1 MSGKNMKLKAQ
12 SPSVR
17 GNPQMIKKL
26 WLTSFALASSI
37 FCALPIPASATNLNA
52 AADGQNSNN
61 PAYPPDSYN
70 FIAPNVDFTIIGNT
84 GNTSLS
90 VNNSAGYSID
100 NGAFA
105 NNNIFTTN
113 NVSFKG
119 LVTPTNPI
127 AGITVS
133 GNLTLNGSVLNATP
147 VNLYKSAGITLN
159 ADNVN
164 LTGPVNNLSKIGANG
179 EIFILGNSNIL
190 GNVGSVAQPL
200 AGIVAVN
207 ALHPVVQQT
216 VTFGPNTSVNA
227 TSIASGFAPFVFAD
241 TLFNIEDNTTVNG
254 NFLTAVNGT
263 NLITLKTA
271 TINGNIGSQG
281 LNFKSLTI
289 SPGKTA
295 NVNGNI
301 YANNTII
308 NNAGILRIGDNKSIF
323 GLVDSTGGA
332 ATLEFL
338 GNSSISYDIGIANK
352 LSEINMI
359 GPAGTTVNLSRDL
372 AISATTV
379 RVNNGG
385 TLSLAPNITVGAD
398 GAWIISDGSIA
409 FLGEGAV
416 LNPNDFTLGPNS
428 TLAFD
433 MAGTTL
439 LVGGVI
445 ADNQA
450 LLDPSATIEI
460 VNPGFSPYHTSSS
473 VAIRSAAV
481 PFVAPPHPFV
491 TNSLLTSVS
500 SSYLNPLNKIDLVL
514 DLSSLPSQQFAD
526 QGNTHGVAGVLDVI
540 ASGPS
545 ALLVGTTTQFQGP
558 TTGSLQAIIN
568 QMGIFTDAQSL
579 NNALATLSPIVDGAI
594 TYESFNTQNAIFGTV
609 GDRMDRMNFWRIH
622 ALSEPQGVAAGDSV
636 TLDQGAWVK
645 VYHQHGRQ
653 KIRHDIAGYSDHSWG
668 ITVGGDTMITNHS
681 LIGASFSWTALDVNH
696 DVSGSKTN
704 ANSYQATMYSSVDF
718 DCPLYVNAAVGV
730 SYNNYITA
738 RNIVFNDLNIHPRG
752 HYHGIQTG
760 AKAEMGYVFGGLR
773 YHAIP
778 IASLYYSN
786 LALRSYQETDAGNAS
801 QIIRRQDYDTLLV
814 GAGGKL
820 VDDYP
825 MSDNYLLQSEAHA
838 MMFYDLFDDN
848 VQTTSQFVGAGPS
861 FNTFGFKPARDSY
874 NLGASLTLFSHYS
887 FNMSAEYDFNFKQDY
902 RANSGFVRVRY
913 EFL

>member
-1 MSGKNMKLKAQ
+1 MSSKNSIKAKGQ
-12 SPSVR
+12 TPTVR
-17 GNPQMIKKL
+17 GHSVSKKSF
-26 WLTSFALASSI
+26 LTGIALASSI
-37 FCALPIPASATNLNA
+37 FCALPITASATNLDG

-84 GNTSLS
+84 GNTPL
-90 VNNSAGYSID
+90 VVDNTAGYSIA
-100 NGAFA
+100 NGVFA
-105 NNNIFTTN
+105 NNNIFVTN
-113 NVSFKG
+113 NVVFKG
-119 LVTPTNPI
+119 LVSPANAI
-127 AGITVS
+127 AGLTVS
-133 GNLTLNGSVLNATP
+133 GNLTLNGSVLSATP
-147 VNLYKSAGITLN
+147 INLNKSASITLN

-164 LTGPVNNLSKIGANG
+164 LTGAVNNLSNLGANG
-179 EIFILGNSNIL
+179 GIVILGNSSIL
-190 GNVGSVAQPL
+190 GNVGTVSQPL
-200 AGIVAVN
+200 SGIRAIN
-207 ALHPVVQQT
+207 LLHPGLQQT

-227 TSIASGFAPFVFAD
+227 TSIKSGLAPFVFGD
-241 TLFNIEDNTTVNG
+241 TLFNVEDNTTVNG
-254 NFLTAVNGT
+254 NFLTDVNGT
-263 NLITLKTA
+263 NLITLKST

-281 LNFKSLTI
+281 FDFKSVTI
-289 SPGKTA
+289 SPAKTA
-295 NVNGNI
+295 IVNGDI
-301 YANNTII
+301 YADAII
-308 NNAGILRIGDNKSIF
+308 IDNGSTLQLANNKSIF
-323 GLVDSTGGA
+323 GLVDSTGGPFSS
-332 ATLEFL
+332 LDFL
-338 GNSSISYDIGIANK
+338 GNSSVSFDIGAYNK
-352 LSEINMI
+352 ISVINFL
-359 GPAGTTVNLSRDL
+359 GATGTNVSF
-372 AISATTV
+372 
-379 RVNNGG
+379 NNDVTINADNVVGKDGG
-385 TLSLAPNITVGAD
+385 TISLAPHTNVISQGDWFLGDGSGVFIGVGANLETTN
-398 GAWIISDGSIA
+398 
-409 FLGEGAV
+409 FNLGM
-416 LNPNDFTLGPNS
+416 NS

-433 MAGTTL
+433 MGGSPFL
-439 LVGGVI
+439 EGGVFG
-445 ADNQA
+445 DNQA
-450 LLDPSATIEI
+450 RFLDPNTPVQI
-460 VNPGFSPYHTSSS
+460 VNPGFSPYHTTSS
-473 VAIRSAAV
+473 VAVRSVTV
-481 PFVAPPHPFV
+481 PFVDPPQPFV
-491 TNSLLTSVS
+491 TNSLLTKVS
-500 SSYLNPLNKIDLVL
+500 SSYLNPLNKIDLML
-514 DLSSLPSQQFAD
+514 DLTSLPSQQFAN
-526 QGNTHGVAGVLDVI
+526 QGNTHGVAGVIDAI
-540 ASGPS
+540 ASAPGVYPDGPS
-545 ALLVGTTTQFQGP
+545 SGT
-558 TTGSLQAIIN
+558 LRDILY
-568 QMGIFTDAQSL
+568 QMGVFTDAQSL

-645 VYHQHGRQ
+645 VYHQHGKQ
-653 KIRHDIAGYSDHSWG
+653 KIRDDIAGYSDHSWG

-681 LIGASFSWTALDVNH
+681 LIGGSFSWTALDVNH

-704 ANSYQATMYSSVDF
+704 ANSYQGTMYASVDF

-786 LALRSYQETDAGNAS
+786 LTLRSYQETGAGTAS
-801 QIIRRQDYDTLLV
+801 QLVRRQDYDTLLV

-825 MSDNYLLQSEAHA
+825 LSDNYLLQSEAHA